1 MKPRKN
7 GSQII
12 TSNQGARFIT
22 LPVLSGNTCSHA
34 FGTRD
39 TGLKNPIAH
48 ARIKKAFPGIKEIA
62 TVRQVHGKTAVRI
75 RKSQDAHIHRRNH
88 ADIIIVKAGSIAAA
102 VRTADCVPVL
112 IHDPAQKVAAAVHS
126 GWRGT
131 AKRAAAEAV
140 RILSE
145 DYGCR
150 ASELLAGIGPCI
162 GACHYQVDEP
172 VIKKINDAFGQRA
185 DEIMTPD
192 GPKKARL
199 DLSLAN
205 RIVLE
210 EAGIKPGH
218 IQEAGMCTF
227 CHADLFFSYRREG
240 RGVASLYH
248 FIALL

>member
-1 MKPRKN
+1 MRQRKD
-7 GSQII
+7 SSPII
-12 TSNQGARFIT
+12 SSNQGVRFIT
-22 LPVLSGNTCSHA
+22 LPALSVNTCSHA

-48 ARIKKAFPGIKEIA
+48 ARIRKAFPGIKEIA
-62 TVRQVHGKTAVRI
+62 TVRQVHGKTSVRI
-75 RKSQDAHIHRRNH
+75 RKSADAHTRRRAH
-88 ADIIIVKAGSIAAA
+88 ADIIIVNAKGIAAA

-112 IHDPAQKVAAAVHS
+112 ILDPVRRVAAAVHS

-140 RILSE
+140 RILSD

-172 VIKKINDAFGQRA
+172 VIKRMKDAFGQRA
-185 DEIMTPD
+185 DEVMTPD

-205 RIVLE
+205 RIILE
-210 EAGIKPGH
+210 EAWV
-218 IQEAGMCTF
+218 T
-227 CHADLFFSYRREG
+227 D
-240 RGVASLYH
+240 
-248 FIALL
+248 